1 MDTDSC
7 QLSHI
12 MCKTLGLDVQGS
24 LSRPCSGL
32 RGVMK
37 IFSNLDDSISS
48 PDDSILYT
56 FFSSLMKQSK
66 SDSIPLVF
74 LPFKQPS
81 VTLFNVVLSQDEFL
95 YLHQPDSPGHRG
107 DFSVCSSVR
116 CTLSHSYPDQP
127 AAALLPYAQQP
138 CVTPLWKRIVLH
150 RY

>member
-1 MDTDSC
+1 MDTNSC

-48 PDDSILYT
+48 LDDSNLYS

-81 VTLFNVVLSQDEFL
+81 VTLFYVVLSQEEFL
-95 YLHQPDSPGHRG
+95 YLQQPDSPGH
-107 DFSVCSSVR
+107 SVCSSVR
-116 CTLSHSYPDQP
+116 CTLSHSYPDQA

-138 CVTPLWKRIVLH
+138 RVTPLWKRLVLH

>member
-1 MDTDSC
+1 MDTNSC

-48 PDDSILYT
+48 LDDSNLYS

-74 LPFKQPS
+74 LSFKQPS
-81 VTLFNVVLSQDEFL
+81 VTLFYVVLSQEEFL
-95 YLHQPDSPGHRG
+95 YLQQPDSPGH
-107 DFSVCSSVR
+107 SVCSSVR
-116 CTLSHSYPDQP
+116 CTLSHSYPDQA

-138 CVTPLWKRIVLH
+138 RVTPLWKRLVLH